1 MNKKIIIF
9 LLALS
14 MIAYIEVKS
23 DDGLKIKVLNETE
36 LTDMLRGSCI
46 QSTRSCDANPSIKLI
61 KEAIKSGKKFKMIS
75 VDDFPNDGI
84 VVAVQGI
91 GGGGPWEH
99 VIERTKS
106 QGLEE
111 LPDSERNNMVVDL
124 ISDFLGKEVT
134 AIIRSEAAEAT
145 ATALLVAAE
154 RNIPILDAGITGR
167 AVPEVQQSIP
177 WISGIASIPT
187 AIVSPWGDE
196 IIIKHAIDEYRV
208 EDISRAIAVASGGD
222 AVITMTPM
230 NGDQIKYAALK
241 NNLSDAIKYGKVTRE
256 AVESDKDP
264 IDALVSASSGFLL
277 FNGLVIK
284 SDENGDRGFN
294 WIDVE
299 LSGTGDFSGSTYKIF
314 VKNENIIGWLDG
326 ELDAMSPDY
335 IYNLD
340 PNTGQS
346 INSNA
351 GIGSYPIGKE
361 VAIIGVPSAYQWR
374 SKMGIE
380 LMGPKHFGF
389 EFDFVPIEELQAN

>member
-1 MNKKIIIF
+1 M
-9 LLALS
+9 A
-14 MIAYIEVKS
+14 S
-23 DDGLKIKVLNETE
+23 DSSIRILNEEE
-36 LTDMLRGSCI
+36 LIDMLHGSCI
-46 QSTRSCDANPSIKLI
+46 QSTRSCDPNPSISLI
-61 KEAIKSGKKFKMIS
+61 KDAIKSGKKFKMIS
-75 VDDFPNDGI
+75 VDDFPEDGI

-91 GGGGPWEH
+91 GGGGPWEY
-99 VIERTKS
+99 VTERTKS
-106 QGLEE
+106 QGLEV
-111 LPDSERNNMVVDL
+111 LSESKRNNLVVNL
-124 ISDFLGKEVT
+124 LSEFIGKKVT

-187 AIVSPWGDE
+187 AIVTPWGDE

-208 EDISRAIAVASGGD
+208 EDISRAIAVASAGD

-230 NGDQIKYAALK
+230 NGKQIKYAALK
-241 NNLSDAIKYGKVTRE
+241 NNLSDAIKFGRVTRE
-256 AVESDKDP
+256 AVETNSDP
-264 IDALVSASSGFLL
+264 IDALLNASSGYKL
-277 FNGLVIK
+277 FQGLVTK

-299 LSGTGDFSGSTYKIF
+299 ISGTDDYSGKTYKVF

-326 ELDAMSPDY
+326 EIDAMAPDY

-340 PNTGQS
+340 PNTGGS
-346 INSNA
+346 IMSNT

-361 VAIIGVPSAYQWR
+361 VVLIGLPSADQWR
-374 SKMGIE
+374 SDMGIE

-389 EFDFVPIEELQAN
+389 DFDFIPIEKLQSK

>member
-1 MNKKIIIF
+1 MPTYRILLIPLILF
-9 LLALS
+9 TSTLLAD
-14 MIAYIEVKS
+14 E
-23 DDGLKIKVLNETE
+23 LKIKELNETE
-36 LTDMLRGSCI
+36 LIDMLRGSCI
-46 QSTRSCDANPSIKLI
+46 QSTRSCDPDPSISLI

-75 VDDFPNDGI
+75 VDDFPDDGI

-91 GGGGPWEH
+91 GGGGPWEY
-99 VIERTKS
+99 VIERTNS
-106 QGLEE
+106 QGLDV
-111 LPDSERNNMVVDL
+111 LSESKRNNLVVDL
-124 ISDFLGKEVT
+124 LSEFLGKEVT

-187 AIVSPWGDE
+187 AIVTPWGDE

-208 EDISRAIAVASGGD
+208 EDISRAIAVASAGD

-230 NGDQIKYAALK
+230 NGKQIKYAALK
-241 NNLSDAIKYGKVTRE
+241 NNLSDAIKFGRVTRE
-256 AVESDKDP
+256 AVETNSDP
-264 IDALVSASSGFLL
+264 IDALLNASTGYKL
-277 FNGLVIK
+277 FQGLVTK
-284 SDENGDRGFN
+284 SDEKGDRGFN

-299 LSGTGDFSGSTYKIF
+299 ISGTDDFSGKTYKVF

-326 ELDAMSPDY
+326 EIDAMSPDY

-340 PNTGQS
+340 PTTGRS
-346 INSNA
+346 IMSNA
-351 GIGSYPIGKE
+351 GIGSYPIGQE
-361 VAIIGVPSAYQWR
+361 VVLIGLPSADQWR
-374 SKMGIE
+374 SDMGIE

-389 EFDFVPIEELQAN
+389 DFDFIPIEKLQSK

>member
-1 MNKKIIIF
+1 MPTYRILLIPLILF
-9 LLALS
+9 TSTLLAD
-14 MIAYIEVKS
+14 E
-23 DDGLKIKVLNETE
+23 LKIKELNETE
-36 LTDMLRGSCI
+36 LIDMLRGSCI
-46 QSTRSCDANPSIKLI
+46 QSTRSCDPDPSISLI

-75 VDDFPNDGI
+75 VDDFPDDGI

-91 GGGGPWEH
+91 GGGGPWEY
-99 VIERTKS
+99 VIERTNS
-106 QGLEE
+106 QGLDV
-111 LPDSERNNMVVDL
+111 LSESKRNNLVVDL
-124 ISDFLGKEVT
+124 LSEFLGKEVT

-187 AIVSPWGDE
+187 AIVTPWGDE

-208 EDISRAIAVASGGD
+208 EDISRAIAVASAGD

-230 NGDQIKYAALK
+230 NGKQIKYAALK
-241 NNLSDAIKYGKVTRE
+241 NNLSDAIKFGRVTRE
-256 AVESDKDP
+256 AVETNSDP
-264 IDALVSASSGFLL
+264 IDALLNASSGYKL
-277 FNGLVIK
+277 FQGLVTK
-284 SDENGDRGFN
+284 SDEKGDRGFN

-299 LSGTGDFSGSTYKIF
+299 ISGTDDFSGKTYKVF

-326 ELDAMSPDY
+326 EIDAMSPDY

-340 PNTGQS
+340 PTTGRS
-346 INSNA
+346 IMSNA
-351 GIGSYPIGKE
+351 GIGSYPIGQE
-361 VAIIGVPSAYQWR
+361 VVLIGLPSADQWR
-374 SKMGIE
+374 SDKGIE

-389 EFDFVPIEELQAN
+389 DFDFIPIEKLQSK

>member
-1 MNKKIIIF
+1 MPTYRILLIPLILF
-9 LLALS
+9 TSTLLAD
-14 MIAYIEVKS
+14 E
-23 DDGLKIKVLNETE
+23 LKIKELNETE
-36 LTDMLRGSCI
+36 LIDMLRGSCI
-46 QSTRSCDANPSIKLI
+46 QSTRSCDPDPSISLI

-75 VDDFPNDGI
+75 VEDFPDDGI

-91 GGGGPWEH
+91 GGGGPWEY
-99 VIERTKS
+99 VIERTNS
-106 QGLEE
+106 QGLDV
-111 LPDSERNNMVVDL
+111 LSESKRNNLVVDL
-124 ISDFLGKEVT
+124 LSEFLGKEVT

-187 AIVSPWGDE
+187 AIVTPWGDE

-208 EDISRAIAVASGGD
+208 EDISRAIAVASAGD

-230 NGDQIKYAALK
+230 NGKQIKYAALK
-241 NNLSDAIKYGKVTRE
+241 NNLSDAIKFGRVTRE
-256 AVESDKDP
+256 AVETNSDP
-264 IDALVSASSGFLL
+264 IDALLNASTGYKL
-277 FNGLVIK
+277 FQGLVTK
-284 SDENGDRGFN
+284 SDEKGDRGFN

-299 LSGTGDFSGSTYKIF
+299 ISGTDDFSGKTYKVF

-326 ELDAMSPDY
+326 EIDVMAPDY

-340 PNTGQS
+340 PNTGGS
-346 INSNA
+346 IMSNT

-361 VAIIGVPSAYQWR
+361 VVLIGLPSADQWR
-374 SKMGIE
+374 SDMGIE

-389 EFDFVPIEELQAN
+389 DFDFIPIEKLQSK

>member
-1 MNKKIIIF
+1 MPTYRILLIPLILF
-9 LLALS
+9 TSTLLAD
-14 MIAYIEVKS
+14 E
-23 DDGLKIKVLNETE
+23 LKIKELNETE
-36 LTDMLRGSCI
+36 LIDMLRGSCI
-46 QSTRSCDANPSIKLI
+46 QSTRSCDPDPSISLI

-75 VDDFPNDGI
+75 VDDFPDDGI

-91 GGGGPWEH
+91 GGGGPWEY
-99 VIERTKS
+99 VIERTNS
-106 QGLEE
+106 QGLDV
-111 LPDSERNNMVVDL
+111 LSESKRNNLVVDL
-124 ISDFLGKEVT
+124 LSEFLGKEVT

-187 AIVSPWGDE
+187 AIVTPWGDE

-208 EDISRAIAVASGGD
+208 EDISRAIAVASAGD

-230 NGDQIKYAALK
+230 NGKQIKYAALK
-241 NNLSDAIKYGKVTRE
+241 NNLSDAIKFGRVTRE
-256 AVESDKDP
+256 AVETNSDP
-264 IDALVSASSGFLL
+264 IDALLNASSGYKL
-277 FNGLVIK
+277 FQGLVTK
-284 SDENGDRGFN
+284 SDEKGDRGFN

-299 LSGTGDFSGSTYKIF
+299 ISGTDDFSGKTYKVF

-326 ELDAMSPDY
+326 EIDAMSPDY

-340 PNTGQS
+340 PTTGRS
-346 INSNA
+346 IMSNA
-351 GIGSYPIGKE
+351 GIGSYPIGQE
-361 VAIIGVPSAYQWR
+361 VVLIGLPSADQWR
-374 SKMGIE
+374 SDMGIE

-389 EFDFVPIEELQAN
+389 DFDFIPIEKLQSK

>member
-1 MNKKIIIF
+1 MPTYRILLIPLILF
-9 LLALS
+9 TSTLLAD
-14 MIAYIEVKS
+14 E
-23 DDGLKIKVLNETE
+23 LKIKELNETE
-36 LTDMLRGSCI
+36 LIDMLRGSCI
-46 QSTRSCDANPSIKLI
+46 QSTRSCDPDPSISLI

-75 VDDFPNDGI
+75 VDDFPDDGI

-91 GGGGPWEH
+91 GGGGPWEY
-99 VIERTKS
+99 VIERTNS
-106 QGLEE
+106 QGLDV
-111 LPDSERNNMVVDL
+111 LSESKRNNLVVDL
-124 ISDFLGKEVT
+124 LSEFLGKEVT

-187 AIVSPWGDE
+187 AIVTPWGDE

-208 EDISRAIAVASGGD
+208 EDISRAIAVASAGD

-230 NGDQIKYAALK
+230 NGKQIKYAALK
-241 NNLSDAIKYGKVTRE
+241 NNLSDAIKFGRVTRE
-256 AVESDKDP
+256 AVETNSDP
-264 IDALVSASSGFLL
+264 IDALLNASSGYKL
-277 FNGLVIK
+277 FQGLVTK
-284 SDENGDRGFN
+284 SDEKGDRGFN

-299 LSGTGDFSGSTYKIF
+299 ISGTDDFSGKTYKVF

-326 ELDAMSPDY
+326 EIDAMSPDY

-340 PNTGQS
+340 PNTGGS
-346 INSNA
+346 IMSNA

-361 VAIIGVPSAYQWR
+361 VVLIGLPAADQWR
-374 SKMGIE
+374 SDMGIE

-389 EFDFVPIEELQAN
+389 DFDFIPIEKLQSK

>member
-1 MNKKIIIF
+1 MPTYRILLIPLILF
-9 LLALS
+9 TSTLLAD
-14 MIAYIEVKS
+14 E
-23 DDGLKIKVLNETE
+23 LKIKELNETE
-36 LTDMLRGSCI
+36 LIDMLRGSCI
-46 QSTRSCDANPSIKLI
+46 QSTRSCDPDPSISLI

-75 VDDFPNDGI
+75 VDDFPDDGI

-91 GGGGPWEH
+91 GGGGPWEY
-99 VIERTKS
+99 VIERTNS
-106 QGLEE
+106 QGLDV
-111 LPDSERNNMVVDL
+111 LSESKRNNLVVDL
-124 ISDFLGKEVT
+124 LSEFLGKEVT

-187 AIVSPWGDE
+187 AIVTPWGDE

-208 EDISRAIAVASGGD
+208 EDISRAIAVASAGD

-230 NGDQIKYAALK
+230 NGKQIKYAALK
-241 NNLSDAIKYGKVTRE
+241 NNLSDAIKFGRVTRE
-256 AVESDKDP
+256 AVETNSDP
-264 IDALVSASSGFLL
+264 IDALLNASSGYKL
-277 FNGLVIK
+277 FQGLVTK

-299 LSGTGDFSGSTYKIF
+299 ISGTDDFSGKTYKVF

-326 ELDAMSPDY
+326 EIDAMAPDY

-340 PNTGQS
+340 PNTGGS
-346 INSNA
+346 ITSNA

-361 VAIIGVPSAYQWR
+361 VVLIGLPSADQWR
-374 SKMGIE
+374 SDMGIE

-389 EFDFVPIEELQAN
+389 DFDFIPIEKLQSK